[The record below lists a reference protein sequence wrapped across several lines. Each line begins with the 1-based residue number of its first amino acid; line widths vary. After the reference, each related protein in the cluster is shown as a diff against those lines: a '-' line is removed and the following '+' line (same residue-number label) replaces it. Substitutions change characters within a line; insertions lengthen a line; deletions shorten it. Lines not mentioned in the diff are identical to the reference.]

1 MNGESCYHL
10 FGEETNSRN
19 FDEAR
24 EYCQSQGGDLVT
36 FSSLDEENL
45 MYNVIPYDP
54 YDDSP
59 YWIGMQR
66 KEEANSSSEN
76 PVTDYQW
83 VDGTLS
89 DYRNFESNDLL
100 HDYLL
105 IKCIKDLNK
114 P

>member
-1 MNGESCYHL
+1 MNDESCYHL

-36 FSSLDEENL
+36 FSSLDEENFVHA
-45 MYNVIPYDP
+45 NVIPYS
-54 YDDSP
+54 DDYSP

-66 KEEANSSSEN
+66 KEETNRSSEN

-89 DYRNFESNDLL
+89 DYRNFESNNLL
-100 HDYLL
+100 HNYLL
-105 IKCIKDLNK
+105 IKCIKG
-114 P
+114 